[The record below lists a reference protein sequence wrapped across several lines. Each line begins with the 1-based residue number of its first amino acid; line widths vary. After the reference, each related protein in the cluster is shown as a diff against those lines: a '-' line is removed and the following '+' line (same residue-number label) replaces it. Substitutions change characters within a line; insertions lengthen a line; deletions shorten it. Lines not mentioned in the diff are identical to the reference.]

1 MAEQQR
7 DAADVLRSSAFSRGT
22 SPGFD
27 IEAPDAQAILRSLD
41 ASNLHPLAAS
51 LNKGELD
58 YLVLDDGRLNQ
69 LEGAAS
75 VLPSRG
81 WSDEL
86 CCATHLSCGRSLMG
100 ADGTGTTYLSGSLEP
115 LRRALLSPQA
125 SLWAELGAFTR
136 ASGDH

>member
-1 MAEQQR
+1 MSDVQR
-7 DAADVLRSSAFSRGT
+7 GSDDVLRSSAFSRST
-22 SPGFD
+22 TPGFD

-86 CCATHLSCGRSLMG
+86 CCAC
-100 ADGTGTTYLSGSLEP
+100 
-115 LRRALLSPQA
+115 
-125 SLWAELGAFTR
+125 GAFDGR
-136 ASGDH
+136 R